1 MRTVVALKVYKGK
14 ALYDENGKIQSESQ
28 KITLDYENEEYARKK
43 GWEVQLAM
51 LPRQGF
57 TKVEIM
63 AVYLDEKPIE
73 TPEAIATDVA
83 ALFAKKDAVL
93 TPQEKKLAE
102 LERENAEMK
111 EMMKQILEGKK
122 ADKKEPAEKK
132 EAPQADDELK
142 AARNAY
148 EKHFGKKGGPAWDA
162 ATLYAKIEED
172 KLKNPKQ

>member
-1 MRTVVALKVYKGK
+1 MSRTVVALKVYKGK

-43 GWEVQLAM
+43 GWDSMLSM

-63 AVYLDEKPIE
+63 AVYRDEVEIE
-73 TPEAIATDVA
+73 TPEAIAADVA

-93 TPQEKKLAE
+93 TPEQKKIAE
-102 LERENAEMK
+102 LEAKLEALLAQGGKAE
-111 EMMKQILEGKK
+111 KK
-122 ADKKEPAEKK
+122 DPAEKK

-162 ATLYAKIEED
+162 ATLYAKIDED